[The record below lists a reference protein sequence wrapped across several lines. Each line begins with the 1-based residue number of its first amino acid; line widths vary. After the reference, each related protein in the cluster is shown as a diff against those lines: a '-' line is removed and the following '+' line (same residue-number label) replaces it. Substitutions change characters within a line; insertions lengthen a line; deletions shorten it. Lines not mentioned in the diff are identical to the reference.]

1 MANLINRR
9 QFTIEWGHCDPAG
22 IVFNARFFEFFDWG
36 TWTLFELALGVKPP
50 DLGKAFGII
59 GIPLVDAGARFLAPA
74 KFGDTVEIASQVSE
88 FRRSSFDVAHRI
100 TVGGTVAVEGSET
113 RVWAVRDPA
122 DPAKIKSQPI
132 PPEVTARLCDGLTR
146 VAAMHAGSACVAAA
160 RPGFLASRP
169 LLSEIPAETKSWRS
183 RHGDRSYR
191 SRLCRRN
198 TRCDAGGRRR
208 G

>member
-1 MANLINRR
+1 MILGPGFIRAAHGRFCVRLTVAVLLGDINSAMEASPNFISRR
-9 QFTIEWGHCDPAG
+9 QFNVAWGHCDPAG

-132 PPEVTARLCDGLTR
+132 PPEVTAKFQG
-146 VAAMHAGSACVAAA
+146 
-160 RPGFLASRP
+160 
-169 LLSEIPAETKSWRS
+169 
-183 RHGDRSYR
+183 
-191 SRLCRRN
+191 
-198 TRCDAGGRRR
+198 
-208 G
+208 